1 TNQNVTRQAAI
12 SLKGISVSGKLADI
26 LKQKI
31 KELILK
37 KSLSDNTR
45 GELLLSYQQ
54 LFKLKFED
62 ILKSYKDVVDPE
74 FIYRAASANTE
85 SEFAFNYLSE
95 KFDSFE
101 GKAKNDVISAII
113 NFKNFS
119 TKLKYRN
126 IIFSS
131 LDSNSPVL
139 ISMAIYGI
147 DSTFI
152 ENHKSELEKSLSS
165 VVPRYMNDPNFYESI
180 QAIADLSMQLDNNF
194 NLDILKKL
202 QHSEV
207 YALRKYADEKLDV
220 ESDILNQ
227 DSKLFNEL
235 WSNSFKYKYAEVVTE
250 KGKFRITFTPGFA
263 PISTGNFCYLASK
276 HFFDGIIFHR
286 VVPAF
291 VIQGGDPTGTG
302 WGGPEYSIVSEF
314 SPLHYSI
321 SAVGMA
327 SAGKDTEGSQWFVT
341 TGDYPHLDGRYTI
354 FGYATDGMNV
364 VNKIDQNDKILS
376 VKLFY

>member
-1 TNQNVTRQAAI
+1 
-12 SLKGISVSGKLADI
+12 
-26 LKQKI
+26 
-31 KELILK
+31 
-37 KSLSDNTR
+37 
-45 GELLLSYQQ
+45 
-54 LFKLKFED
+54 
-62 ILKSYKDVVDPE
+62 
-74 FIYRAASANTE
+74 
-85 SEFAFNYLSE
+85 
-95 KFDSFE
+95 
-101 GKAKNDVISAII
+101 
-113 NFKNFS
+113 
-119 TKLKYRN
+119 
-126 IIFSS
+126 
-131 LDSNSPVL
+131 
-139 ISMAIYGI
+139 MAVYGI

-152 ENHKSELEKSLSS
+152 ENYKTELEKSLSS
-165 VVPRYMNDPNFYESI
+165 VVSGYMNDPNFYESI
-180 QAIADLSMQLDNNF
+180 QAIGDLSKQLDKNF
-194 NLDILKKL
+194 NSNILKNL
-202 QHSEV
+202 QHSDV
-207 YALRKYADEKLDV
+207 YALRKYADEKLGI
-220 ESDILNQ
+220 ESNNSNQ
-227 DSKLFNEL
+227 DSKLFSEL
-235 WSNSFKYKYAEVVTE
+235 WSNSFRYKSAEVVTE

-354 FGYATDGMNV
+354 FGYVTEGMKV